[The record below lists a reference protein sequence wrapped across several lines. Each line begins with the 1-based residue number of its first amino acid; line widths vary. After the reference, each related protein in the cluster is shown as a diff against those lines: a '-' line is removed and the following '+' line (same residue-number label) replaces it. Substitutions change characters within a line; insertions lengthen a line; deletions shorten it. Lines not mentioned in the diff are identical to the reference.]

1 MCQHKTLPVGTLVS
15 LVIVDHP
22 ATGVTQL
29 NLHRPDRLN
38 ALNGALIIALHEALD
53 EAAADRACRVVILT
67 GAGRGFCAGMDL
79 RDFGELQGHTP
90 LGEIEAS
97 LARQRQISSLIPHLR
112 AMPQPVIAA
121 VNGAAAG
128 AGFALVLGSDIRI
141 AASSAQFSAAY
152 IRVGLSSCDNG
163 VSWVLPRLVGLGQAH
178 ELMLTGRSIN
188 ASEAHRIGLVTQVV
202 SDDELLGAAIAKAGE
217 IVANASLAVSLTKE
231 GMWAAVE
238 TPGLH
243 ATMVLED
250 RQQALGLISEDHRSA
265 VRDFQARQRRETL
278 PGARLDGAEQDE

>member
-1 MCQHKTLPVGTLVS
+1 MS

-22 ATGVTQL
+22 AAGVTQL
-29 NLHRPDRLN
+29 SMNRPDRLN
-38 ALNGALIIALHEALD
+38 ALNGVLIASLHEALD
-53 EAAADRACRVVILT
+53 EAAIDRTCRVVILT
-67 GAGRGFCAGMDL
+67 GVGRGFCAGMDL
-79 RDFGELQGHTP
+79 RGFDELEGRAP
-90 LGEIEAS
+90 LDEIEAS

-121 VNGAAAG
+121 VNGVAAG

-141 AASSAQFSAAY
+141 AASSAHFSAAY

-163 VSWVLPRLVGLGQAH
+163 VSWVLPRLVGVGQAH
-178 ELMLTGRSIN
+178 ELMLTGRAIN
-188 ASEAHRIGLVTQVV
+188 ASEAHRIGLVTEVV
-202 SDDELLGAAIAKAGE
+202 SDDELLKATIAKAGE
-217 IVANASLAVSLTKE
+217 IVANSSLAVSLTKE

-250 RQQALGLISEDHRSA
+250 RQQALGLMSEDHRSA
-265 VRDFQARQRRETL
+265 VRDFLARRGVPYRA
-278 PGARLDGAEQDE
+278 PGLTAPNRTD